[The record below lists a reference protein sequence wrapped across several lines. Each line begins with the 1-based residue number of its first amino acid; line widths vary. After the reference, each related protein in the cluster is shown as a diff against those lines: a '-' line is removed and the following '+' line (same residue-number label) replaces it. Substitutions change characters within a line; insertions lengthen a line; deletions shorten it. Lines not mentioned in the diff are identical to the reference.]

1 MTTLAENSYGKLA
14 KATSPASG
22 RGCFSLWL
30 CFWPTSRDSSVWV
43 DIALPSHHGLS
54 IGVIA
59 CVRVRKASNVNSVS
73 VPPAPEM

>member
-1 MTTLAENSYGKLA
+1 MTALAENSYGKLA

-22 RGCFSLWL
+22 RGCFFLWL
-30 CFWPTSRDSSVWV
+30 CFWLTSRDLSVWV
-43 DIALPSHHGLS
+43 DIALPSHLGLS